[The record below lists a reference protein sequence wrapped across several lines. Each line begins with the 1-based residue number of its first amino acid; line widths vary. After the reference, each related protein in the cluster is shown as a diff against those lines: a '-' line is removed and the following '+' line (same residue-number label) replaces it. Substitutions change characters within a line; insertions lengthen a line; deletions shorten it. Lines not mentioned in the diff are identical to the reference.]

1 MAFSR
6 PPGLRGAEGEQVGLG
21 ASPWPSVHQPRVG
34 EGTMGGSGR
43 GGEDPGRW
51 WLTCS
56 FCICEASSL
65 STCFKFVF

>member
-1 MAFSR
+1 M
-6 PPGLRGAEGEQVGLG
+6 GLG